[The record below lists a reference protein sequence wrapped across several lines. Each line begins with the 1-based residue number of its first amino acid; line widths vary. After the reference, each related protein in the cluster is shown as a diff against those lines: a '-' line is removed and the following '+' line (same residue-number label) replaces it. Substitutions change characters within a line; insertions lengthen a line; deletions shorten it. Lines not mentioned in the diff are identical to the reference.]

1 MARVTFRAKYLKKN
15 ICQGVANMFLK
26 SKKKIVAEDVDLTKF
41 NKQILFNYMIKKTN
55 ATMVNQMN

>member
-26 SKKKIVAEDVDLTKF
+26 IWKNIVAEDIELIKF

>member
-26 SKKKIVAEDVDLTKF
+26 IWKKIVAEDIELIKF

>member
-1 MARVTFRAKYLKKN
+1 
-15 ICQGVANMFLK
+15 MFLK
-26 SKKKIVAEDVDLTKF
+26 IWKKIVAEDIDLTKF

>member
-1 MARVTFRAKYLKKN
+1 VARVTFRAKYFKKN

-26 SKKKIVAEDVDLTKF
+26 IWKKIVAEDIDLIKF
-41 NKQILFNYMIKKTN
+41 NKQILFNYIIKKTN

>member
-1 MARVTFRAKYLKKN
+1 MARVTLRAKYLKKN

-26 SKKKIVAEDVDLTKF
+26 IWKNIVAEDIELIKF

>member
-1 MARVTFRAKYLKKN
+1 VARVTFRAKYLKKN

-26 SKKKIVAEDVDLTKF
+26 IWKNIVAEDIELIKF